1 MKEPRPACAPGS
13 GRQSPFSL
21 TRVLASPRPGLLS
34 WALGTVGHSVAVG
47 QALRRSSGLGLG
59 CLGVGGLWEGI
70 TPCSLTPASSEE
82 RFGSGNLSQASKLL
96 MVLVIL
102 S

>member
-21 TRVLASPRPGLLS
+21 TRVLASPRLGLLS

-47 QALRRSSGLGLG
+47 QALRRNSGLGLG

-70 TPCSLTPASSEE
+70 TPVFSDTSLLRGEVWLIRESIP
-82 RFGSGNLSQASKLL
+82 GVQGY
-96 MVLVIL
+96 
-102 S
+102 